1 MILRNYRIGTRLA
14 VGFGSILAL
23 MLGALVATT
32 VIDERSRSSLAQAL
46 ETARLRESMA
56 AEMRAASLAQ
66 SAAMRN
72 IALHSEI
79 KGMQD
84 DEARARK
91 LGAQYDELIATL
103 GRQSLS
109 GAERAI
115 VDELLQVDR
124 QLDAPLK
131 DALALATTFRP
142 EEAAKVLMSQI
153 DPLVQRS
160 QDGLARLI
168 KLQEAANLNSIEA
181 ANAEARTMRSIIFA
195 LALALSGAAALVA
208 WFTTRSITRP
218 LTESVSIARRVSS

>member
-14 VGFGSILAL
+14 VGFGSILAI
-23 MLGALVATT
+23 MLGALVVTT
-32 VIDERSRSSLAQAL
+32 VIDERSRASLATAL
-46 ETARLRESMA
+46 ETARQRESVA

-91 LGAQYDELIATL
+91 LGAQYDELTATL
-103 GRQSLS
+103 GRQNLS
-109 GAERAI
+109 AAERAI
-115 VDELLQVDR
+115 LDELIQIDR
-124 QLDAPLK
+124 QLDVPLK

-142 EEAAKVLMSQI
+142 EEAAKVLMTQI

-160 QDGLARLI
+160 QDALGRLI
-168 KLQEAANLNSIEA
+168 KMQEAANRNSIEA
-181 ANAEARTMRSIIFA
+181 ANSEARTMRTIIYM
-195 LALALSGAAALVA
+195 LALALSAAAALVA
-208 WFTTRSITRP
+208 WLTTRSITRP
-218 LTESVSIARRVSS
+218 LTESVS